1 MSEQAKTVVR
11 RLREEAISAGDF
23 ALFDRLVAPDVV
35 YRGPI
40 LLPEVRGREPFKQA
54 IAGFRQVLPDLR
66 ETVEAQWA
74 DGEWVTTRF
83 HTTGTHLGGFMGGE
97 PTGNR
102 LEGWG
107 LDVSRVV
114 DGRLVEMWAMFDA
127 LAMLQAFGVV
137 SLPGEG

>member
-1 MSEQAKTVVR
+1 MPEHAKAVVR
-11 RLREEAISAGDF
+11 RLREEAISTGDF
-23 ALFDRLVAPDVV
+23 ALFDELVASDVV
-35 YRGPI
+35 YRGPS
-40 LLPEVRGREPFKQA
+40 LMPEVRGREALKQA
-54 IAGFRQVLPDLR
+54 IAGFRVMLPDLT
-66 ETVEAQWA
+66 EAVEAQWA

-83 HTTGTHLGGFMGGE
+83 RTSGTHLGAFMGGE

-114 DGRLVEMWAMFDA
+114 DGKVVEMWAMFDA

-137 SLPGEG
+137 AWPGEG

>member
-1 MSEQAKTVVR
+1 MSERVKSVIR
-11 RLREEAISAGDF
+11 RLREDAISAGDF
-23 ALFDRLVAPDVV
+23 ALFDRPVAPDVV
-35 YRGPI
+35 YHGPS

-54 IAGFRQVLPDLR
+54 IAGFREVLPDLR

-83 HTTGTHLGGFMGGE
+83 RTEGTHRGPFMGGE

-114 DGRLVEMWAMFDA
+114 DGQLVEMWAMFDA
-127 LAMLQAFGVV
+127 LAMLQAFGMVA
-137 SLPGEG
+137 SPGEG